1 MNNSLLFTFTL
12 AFLVFGLNAA
22 EQAPIIAL
30 DIKDAKK
37 LEIRHGQLGFR
48 STLLFY
54 TFKNQKAVM
63 KILINNK
70 DNTFPVTA
78 TVFIFD
84 KQVTEDGLKK
94 WLNNQHSDGL
104 FPDVPKP
111 SNTIKIPAKVFKVAS
126 KKLTGQSKQQFGNFE
141 NYDIKLKAGDYTDK
155 ISIKLTGF
163 TVDTKVHVKAK

>member
-1 MNNSLLFTFTL
+1 MNKVLLFTLTL
-12 AFLVFGLNAA
+12 AFLFISLNAA
-22 EQAPIIAL
+22 EEAPVVAL
-30 DIKDAKK
+30 NIKNAKK

-78 TVFIFD
+78 TVFLFD
-84 KQVTEDGLKK
+84 KQVTEEGLKK

-104 FPDVPKP
+104 FPNVPKP
-111 SNTIKIPAKVFKVAS
+111 SNNIKIPAKVFKVAS
-126 KKLTGQSKQQFGNFE
+126 KKLTGQSKQQFGNFD
-141 NYDIKLKAGDYTDK
+141 NYDVKLKASDYTDSL
-155 ISIKLTGF
+155 SIKLTGF
-163 TVDTKVHVKAK
+163 TIDTKVHVKTK

>member
-1 MNNSLLFTFTL
+1 MNKSLLFTFTL
-12 AFLVFGLNAA
+12 LFLALSLNAA
-22 EQAPIIAL
+22 QQAPIIAL

-37 LEIRHGQLGFR
+37 LEIRHGMAGFR

-54 TFKNQKAVM
+54 TFKDQKAVM

-104 FPDVPKP
+104 FPNVPNP
-111 SNTIKIPAKVFKVAS
+111 SMTIKVPTKVFKVAS

-141 NYDIKLKAGDYTDK
+141 NYDVKLKASDYTDK
-155 ISIKLTGF
+155 FSIKLTGF
-163 TVDTKVHVKAK
+163 TVDTKVHVKTK